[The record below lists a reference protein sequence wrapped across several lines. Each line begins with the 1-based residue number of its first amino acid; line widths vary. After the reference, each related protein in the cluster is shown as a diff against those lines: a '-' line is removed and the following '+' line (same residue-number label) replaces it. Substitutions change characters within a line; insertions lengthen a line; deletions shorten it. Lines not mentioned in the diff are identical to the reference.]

1 MKVFFDTEFT
11 GLNSD
16 PRLLAIG
23 LVAESGQELYFEFSD
38 GWTEDKCSPW
48 VRVNVLPMLGS
59 GDQLN
64 RMDGVERI
72 LSWLSSIGP
81 SPKLVG
87 DSDWDTELLDQLMKE
102 SRVGPDR
109 YQLEL
114 ISFENR
120 EQAKLFE
127 LAKKSYFSSEAV
139 RPHHALHDAR
149 AFRMAYGLAF
159 NCSRPFQ
166 AP

>member
-1 MKVFFDTEFT
+1 MKVFFDTEFA
-11 GLNSD
+11 GPNSN
-16 PRLLAIG
+16 PRLLSIG

-59 GDQLN
+59 GDRLS
-64 RMDGVERI
+64 RREGVDRI

-87 DSDWDTELLDQLMKE
+87 DSDWDTKLLDQLMKE

-114 ISFENR
+114 LTFENK

-127 LAKKSYFSSEAV
+127 LAKKRYFANEAI
-139 RPHHALHDAR
+139 RPHHALNDAR
-149 AFRMAYGLAF
+149 AFRKA
-159 NCSRPFQ
+159 
-166 AP
+166 